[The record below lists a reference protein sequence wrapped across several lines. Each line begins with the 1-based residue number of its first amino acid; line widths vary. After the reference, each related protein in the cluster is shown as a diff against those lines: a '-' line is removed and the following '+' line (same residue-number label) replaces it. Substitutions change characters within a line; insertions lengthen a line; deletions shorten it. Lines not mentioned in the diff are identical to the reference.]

1 METSI
6 CANCG
11 KSYPVGETVRMGDSV
26 VCFSCVERAYLDHR
40 DAADKLRMARR
51 IQKRGRLTPSVIKD
65 YLDQYIIGQEY
76 AKKMISLAVYNHYK
90 RLSVNKQIAKGEGN
104 GYTELEKTNIIMCGR
119 TGSGKTAIFRAIA
132 NFLKVPFATFDMS
145 SVSGSGYIGA
155 DCEGCIQ
162 RLLQAAD
169 GDVAAAEQGIVF
181 LDEIDKKSRKG
192 ENPSISRDVS
202 GESVQQEIL
211 KIIEGTIV
219 NVPAR
224 GQRMTP
230 GATVTQ
236 VNTKDVLF
244 VLAGAFEG
252 IEQIIAKRQHKH
264 HGTIGFGSE
273 LQDKDCSDYNK
284 YILDLRTEDL
294 RKFGMIPE
302 LLGRVPLICPFLEL
316 SKDEYIRI
324 LNEPKNALLKQYR
337 TMLRVD
343 GSDLE
348 VTDAG
353 YDLIVKKAAERKTGA
368 RALRAI
374 LEETLGL
381 SMFSIP
387 DEKDPG
393 ILIIDA
399 EGDKLVVKTRQE
411 FSGT

>member
-1 METSI
+1 
-6 CANCG
+6 
-11 KSYPVGETVRMGDSV
+11 
-26 VCFSCVERAYLDHR
+26 
-40 DAADKLRMARR
+40 
-51 IQKRGRLTPSVIKD
+51 
-65 YLDQYIIGQEY
+65 
-76 AKKMISLAVYNHYK
+76 
-90 RLSVNKQIAKGEGN
+90 
-104 GYTELEKTNIIMCGR
+104 
-119 TGSGKTAIFRAIA
+119 
-132 NFLKVPFATFDMS
+132 
-145 SVSGSGYIGA
+145 
-155 DCEGCIQ
+155 
-162 RLLQAAD
+162 
-169 GDVAAAEQGIVF
+169 
-181 LDEIDKKSRKG
+181 
-192 ENPSISRDVS
+192 
-202 GESVQQEIL
+202 
-211 KIIEGTIV
+211 
-219 NVPAR
+219 
-224 GQRMTP
+224 
-230 GATVTQ
+230 
-236 VNTKDVLF
+236 
-244 VLAGAFEG
+244 
-252 IEQIIAKRQHKH
+252 
-264 HGTIGFGSE
+264 
-273 LQDKDCSDYNK
+273 
-284 YILDLRTEDL
+284 
-294 RKFGMIPE
+294 MIPE